1 MKKSIFIACATLVVI
16 LGLSICC
23 NNNQHRNDCENIE
36 FFRPL
41 IFKHISQTEDITNSI
56 DSIKIINLASEKCL
70 LSIIKKMLIL
80 DNNNF
85 IIMDKNGVYE
95 FSSEGSF
102 VRQYGGK
109 GRGPNE
115 YIALTDISCV
125 DGRLFI
131 LDGMNK
137 VLVFNTSNGKFVKYI
152 TPVWDS
158 QPRRQ
163 DGIAAL
169 ASGGFYIFSANVNM
183 EQGGAAQRCLYE
195 FDANGRQVT
204 SYIPCN
210 SFTIPFAP
218 TYQGV
223 NNSTILKPFNDDVI
237 MRINENGVIPAY
249 RLDFDGRFAPVTVL
263 YKDGMA
269 DMTSYLNSDYYKNI
283 VYISETEN
291 YLAFHATGPA
301 QSAYGYI
308 CNKSTGRGV
317 VLQAQDKR
325 TIPTLFLCGDA
336 EYLYFAL
343 NIYNDHNFQ
352 ERTDPL
358 TKYIVQKTGYIHEEN
373 NPTIVGV
380 RFNF

>member
-1 MKKSIFIACATLVVI
+1 M
-16 LGLSICC
+16 
-23 NNNQHRNDCENIE
+23 
-36 FFRPL
+36 
-41 IFKHISQTEDITNSI
+41 
-56 DSIKIINLASEKCL
+56 
-70 LSIIKKMLIL
+70 IKKMLIL

-85 IIMDKNGVYE
+85 VIMDKNGVYE

-125 DGRLFI
+125 DGRLYI

-137 VLVFNTSNGKFVKYI
+137 VLVFNTSNGKFVKNI
-152 TPVWDS
+152 TPVWDR

-163 DGIAAL
+163 DGMAAL

-183 EQGGAAQRCLYE
+183 EQDRAAQRCLYE
-195 FDANGRQVT
+195 FDANGRQVA
-204 SYIPCN
+204 SCIPCN

-223 NNSTILKPFNDDVI
+223 NNSTLLKPFNDEVI
-237 MRINENGVIPAY
+237 MRIDENGVMPAY
-249 RLDFDGRFAPVTVL
+249 RLDFDGRFAPVTAL
-263 YKDGMA
+263 YKGGTA
-269 DMTSYLNSDYYKNI
+269 DMKSYLNSNYYKNI

-317 VLQAQDKR
+317 VLQAQDQR

-343 NIYNDHNFQ
+343 NIYNDRNLQ

-358 TKYIVQKTGYIHEEN
+358 TKYIVQKTGYIHEEK

>member
-1 MKKSIFIACATLVVI
+1 MKNIVI
-16 LGLSICC
+16 RYLYIIVIIGLSICC

-36 FFRPL
+36 SFRPL
-41 IFKHISQTEDITNSI
+41 IFKHIIQTGDITNSI
-56 DSIKIINLASEKCL
+56 DSIKIINLSSEKCL
-70 LSIIKKMLIL
+70 LSMIKKMLIL

-85 IIMDKNGVYE
+85 VIMDKNGVYE

-125 DGRLFI
+125 DGRLYI

-137 VLVFNTSNGKFVKYI
+137 VLVFNTSNGKFVENI
-152 TPVWDS
+152 TPVWDR

-163 DGIAAL
+163 DGMAAL

-183 EQGGAAQRCLYE
+183 EQDRAAQRCLYE
-195 FDANGRQVT
+195 FDANGRQVA
-204 SYIPCN
+204 SCIPCN

-223 NNSTILKPFNDDVI
+223 NNSTLLKPFNDEVI
-237 MRINENGVIPAY
+237 MRIDENGVMPAY
-249 RLDFDGRFAPVTVL
+249 RLDFDGRFAPVTAL
-263 YKDGMA
+263 YKGGTA
-269 DMTSYLNSDYYKNI
+269 DMKSYLNSNYYKNI

-317 VLQAQDKR
+317 VLQAQDQR

-343 NIYNDHNFQ
+343 NIYNDRNLQ

-358 TKYIVQKTGYIHEEN
+358 TKYIVQKTGYIHEEK